1 MKLERNE
8 IRVAIF
14 ILVPLTILLL
24 FVILKLGYS
33 IAGSTMDIYL
43 KIDSISSIKNGTR
56 VKIKGYEVGRV
67 IDIKP
72 VYKPAL
78 HFLAV
83 LRVKNDIELLENCS
97 AVIQNQ
103 NIIGDPIIELR
114 NPEKK
119 GEPLTDG
126 SVIEG
131 LEYVNLEVVL
141 QDVHELLTTLSSTVG
156 VFREIS
162 LESKSNLRIL
172 VANLSQS
179 VTTLNQVLV
188 NSQKDIIEILAS
200 FRETANNLNEI
211 SVEFK
216 KRGAGFL
223 LRGKKE

>member
-43 KIDSISSIKNGTR
+43 KIDSISSIKNGTK
-56 VKIKGYEVGRV
+56 VKIKGYDIGRV

-83 LRVKNDIELLENCS
+83 LRVKNDIELLEECS

-119 GEPLTDG
+119 GETLMEG

-162 LESKSNLRIL
+162 LESKGNLRIL

-179 VTTLNQVLV
+179 VITLNQMLI

-200 FRETANNLNEI
+200 FRDTANNLNEI
-211 SVEFK
+211 SAEFK

>member
-33 IAGSTMDIYL
+33 VAGSTMDIYL
-43 KIDSISSIKNGTR
+43 KIDSISSIKNGTK
-56 VKIKGYEVGRV
+56 VKIKGYDIGRV
-67 IDIKP
+67 IDIQP

-83 LRVKNDIELLENCS
+83 LRVKNDIELLEECS

-119 GEPLTDG
+119 GEALMEG

-141 QDVHELLTTLSSTVG
+141 QDVHELLTMLSSTVG
-156 VFREIS
+156 VFRDIS

-179 VTTLNQVLV
+179 VITLNQLLSD
-188 NSQKDIIEILAS
+188 SQKDIIAILAS
-200 FRETANNLNEI
+200 FRETAKTMNEI
-211 SVEFK
+211 AIELK
-216 KRGAGFL
+216 KRPAGFL
-223 LRGKKE
+223 LRGKE

>member
-43 KIDSISSIKNGTR
+43 KIDSISSIKNGTK
-56 VKIKGYEVGRV
+56 VKIKGYDIGRV

-83 LRVKNDIELLENCS
+83 LRVKNDIELLEECS

-119 GEPLTDG
+119 GETLMEG

-141 QDVHELLTTLSSTVG
+141 QDVHELLTMLSSTVG

-179 VTTLNQVLV
+179 VITLNQLLSD
-188 NSQKDIIEILAS
+188 SQKDIITILAS
-200 FRETANNLNEI
+200 FRETAKTMNEI
-211 SVEFK
+211 AIELK
-216 KRGAGFL
+216 KRPAGFL

>member
-14 ILVPLTILLL
+14 ILIPLTILLL
-24 FVILKLGYS
+24 FVMLKLGYS

-43 KIDSISSIKNGTR
+43 KIDSISSIKNGTK
-56 VKIKGYEVGRV
+56 VKIKGYEIGRV

-83 LRVKNDIELLENCS
+83 LRVKNDIELLEDCS

-119 GEPLTDG
+119 GESLMDG

-131 LEYVNLEVVL
+131 LEYVNLEVIL
-141 QDVHELLTTLSSTVG
+141 QDVHDLLTMVSSTVG
-156 VFREIS
+156 VFRDIS
-162 LESKSNLRIL
+162 LESKSNLRLL

-179 VTTLNQVLV
+179 VITLNQLLSD
-188 NSQKDIIEILAS
+188 SQKDIITILAT
-200 FRETANNLNEI
+200 FRETAKTMNEI
-211 SVEFK
+211 AIELK
-216 KRGAGFL
+216 KRPAGFL
-223 LRGKKE
+223 LRGKKD